1 MWSDLSSGR
10 SVALPFLRSK
20 DQSIGSESNDIDIEI
35 SRESK
40 NREFF
45 KMWNET
51 RKKRIQNEQNEQ
63 NALCPCFFGRSACR
77 VPSAF

>member
-1 MWSDLSSGR
+1 MICR
-10 SVALPFLRSK
+10 FTFLRSK

-51 RKKRIQNEQNEQ
+51 RKKRIENENEQ
-63 NALCPCFFGRSACR
+63 NALCPCFFGRSACH